1 MILKKNNLYQ
11 VYLISQIP
19 KGYFLNKKIKRNNKI
34 KTRKKIRNNN
44 KKIRI

>member
-1 MILKKNNLYQ
+1 MILKKNKLYQ
-11 VYLISQIP
+11 VYLISQIL

-34 KTRKKIRNNN
+34 KTRKIRNN

>member
-1 MILKKNNLYQ
+1 MILKKNNLYL
-11 VYLISQIP
+11 VYLILQIL

-34 KTRKKIRNNN
+34 KTRKIRNN